1 MDAVLS
7 GCPFVLGPALAFEGR
22 PRFFGMD
29 SPPLLVAGIESIG
42 KDGSSVAVVDG
53 DCGPSCLGN
62 RITVIAGKTWTAG
75 NNAGNA
81 PPPSAS
87 SAIGGFLMAVACVF
101 GYCTRPMLCN
111 SSAMCAGI
119 NNRCFLDTPP
129 IRVSV
134 KWLVATTSTFSINL
148 TFAGLIKKG
157 AKAPFFW
164 FSPIKRMCL

>member
-1 MDAVLS
+1 MQSILFGCAVVLS
-7 GCPFVLGPALAFEGR
+7 PALAFEGR

-29 SPPLLVAGIESIG
+29 IPPLLVAGVEGICEQCSSI
-42 KDGSSVAVVDG
+42 AVIDG

-62 RITVIAGKTWTAG
+62 CITILGCKAWTAG
-75 NNAGNA
+75 NNTGNT

-87 SAIGGFLMAVACVF
+87 SPVGGFLVAVACVF

-111 SSAMCAGI
+111 SSAMCAGM

-129 IRVSV
+129 MRVSV

-157 AKAPFFW
+157 AKAPFFVC
-164 FSPIKRMCL
+164 R